1 VLASSIDLHW
11 SEHPGRKLL
20 QLAWPI
26 TISMVSYSAMTL
38 ASTAFVAHVG
48 SDELAGVGLGAVIGF
63 AFVCFG
69 VGVLRG
75 AKTLVSQAIGADR
88 RDRIPTL
95 LGAALV
101 LALVLGVAAL
111 VAGQLVAPLLVTL
124 SASPRAGAFAAQY
137 LGIRS
142 LGAPLVL
149 VYGALREARYGEGD
163 TKAPMRASLV
173 ANVVNIALD
182 ATLIVGLHMSVRGA
196 AIATICANATE
207 LALLAIPM
215 RHQLRAVAW
224 SCLPAHCSRSAVRPA
239 SAGLSRALRDVW
251 SQGLP
256 NGLQFVME
264 VGVFLILTVLVAGMS
279 AVDAAAHQMVLHLIN
294 VSFLPAHSLA
304 EAAAVLV
311 GQAVGANRDAL
322 VPRVA
327 RRALLLGA
335 GYSASCVVL
344 FALVG
349 GAFTHALAGS
359 DAALG
364 GRATTLL
371 HVALVFLVADAA
383 NVIARG
389 VLRGTGDVKYAA
401 VVGIATSWL
410 TTPIF
415 TWILGISMGL
425 GVVGGWIGLAAEIIV
440 GASLFWLRVW
450 RGGWRPAA
458 AASRR
463 AMAGTAV

>member
-1 VLASSIDLHW
+1 MSALASGSPSIDLTW
-11 SEHPGRKLL
+11 SERPGRSLVR
-20 QLAWPI
+20 LAGPI
-26 TISMVSYSAMTL
+26 AISMVSYSAMTL

-48 SDELAGVGLGAVIGF
+48 ADELAGVGLAAVVGF
-63 AFVCFG
+63 SFVCFG
-69 VGVLRG
+69 VGVLRA

-88 RDRIPTL
+88 RDRIPSL
-95 LGAALV
+95 LGAAV
-101 LALVLGVAAL
+101 ALALGLGLAAL
-111 VAGQLVAPLLVTL
+111 AAGQLVAPLLTSL

-137 LGIRS
+137 LSIRS
-142 LGAPLVL
+142 LGAPIVL
-149 VYGALREARYGEGD
+149 VYAALREARYGEGD
-163 TKAPMRASLV
+163 TRGPMRASLV
-173 ANVVNIALD
+173 ANGVNIALD
-182 ATLIVGLHMSVRGA
+182 TILIVGLHWSVRGA
-196 AIATICANATE
+196 AISTICANATE

-215 RHQLRAVAW
+215 RHQLAAMQW
-224 SCLPAHCSRSAVRPA
+224 SR
-239 SAGLSRALRDVW
+239 RALRDVW
-251 SQGLP
+251 AQGLP

-264 VGVFLILTVLVAGMS
+264 VGVFLILTVLVARMS
-279 AVDAAAHQMVLHLIN
+279 AIDAAAHQMVLQLVN

-311 GQAVGANRDAL
+311 GQAVGANRDVL

-327 RRALLLGA
+327 RRALQLGA
-335 GYSASCVVL
+335 GYAAGCVVV

-349 GAFTHALAGS
+349 SLVAHALAGS
-359 DAALG
+359 DGALG
-364 GRATTLL
+364 DRATTLL
-371 HVALVFLVADAA
+371 HVGLFFLVADAA

-425 GVVGGWIGLAAEIIV
+425 GVVGGWIGLAAEIII
-440 GASLFWLRVW
+440 GAGLFWLRVW
-450 RGGWRPAA
+450 RGGWHAAA

-463 AMAGTAV
+463 VMAGTAV